1 MKNKLFSLINSL
13 GLCTALFCVSSA
25 SAAEQVLRVGTE
37 PAFAPFEYIDE
48 TTSELTGFDIDLIKA
63 IAEVEG
69 YDIELSQMPFDG
81 LIPAVLTGQLEAAI
95 AGFTI
100 TDERKKRVAFSEPY
114 YDAGLGVLIK
124 AELKDSIK
132 NVSDLAGHSICVQIG
147 TSGALY
153 AQEQVKDAKVTQFNT
168 STETYMELGK
178 GGCDAVINDKPV
190 HEYYLAKTKAS
201 NMHMLPEFITSEQY
215 GIVIGKKDDK
225 TQQIIAS
232 GLKKIQENGT
242 YKKIYEKWFGTSK

>member
-1 MKNKLFSLINSL
+1 MKNKVSTFAKSL
-13 GLCTALFCVSSA
+13 GLCAVLLCGVSA
-25 SAAEQVLRVGTE
+25 DAEEQVLRVGTE

-48 TTSELTGFDIDLIKA
+48 SNSELVGFDIDLIKA
-63 IAEVEG
+63 VAAAEG
-69 YDIELSQMPFDG
+69 YSVELSQMPFDG

-100 TDERKKRVAFSEPY
+100 TDERKKRVAFSAPY
-114 YDAGLGVLIK
+114 YDAGLGVLVK

-132 NVSDLAGHSICVQIG
+132 NVADLSGHSICVQIG

-153 AQEQVKDAKVTQFNT
+153 AQNDVKDAKVTQFNT
-168 STETYMELGK
+168 STETYMELAK

-190 HEYYLAKTKAS
+190 HEYYLAKTKPQ

-215 GIVIGKKDDK
+215 GIVIGKNDEK

-232 GLKKIQENGT
+232 GLKKIQQNGT
-242 YKKIYEKWFGTSK
+242 YNSIYEKWFGAKK